1 MITYTFAQRFVPLVH
16 AGVMQQTFEPPRLR
30 HARVGEPIRL
40 MDKINHRQIVEG
52 AICTAVERMDII
64 WTGNRITGIREGNV
78 PLLRLEG
85 CAKRLGYADLE
96 DMATDFARLHGPRYT
111 EGYMIEWRIAA
122 TAALELEV
130 A

>member
-1 MITYTFAQRFVPLVH
+1 MITYTFAQRFVPLIT
-16 AGVMQQTFEPPRLR
+16 AGVMTQVFEPPRLR

-40 MDKINHRQIVEG
+40 VDAVNHRQIVEG

-64 WTGNRITGIREGNV
+64 WTGNRITGIREGNM

-85 CAKRLGYADLE
+85 CAKRLGYADLD
-96 DMATDFARLHGPRYT
+96 DMATDFAQRHGPRYI
-111 EGYMIEWRIAA
+111 EGYMIEWRIAEV
-122 TAALELEV
+122 AALELEV

>member
-1 MITYTFAQRFVPLVH
+1 MITYTFAQRFVPLIS
-16 AGVMQQTFEPPRLR
+16 AGIMTQVFEPPRLR
-30 HARVGEPIRL
+30 HARVDEPVRL
-40 MDKINHRQIVEG
+40 MDAVNRRQIVEG

-64 WTGNRITGIREGNV
+64 WTGNRITGIREGTM
-78 PLLRLEG
+78 PLLRLEA

-96 DMATDFARLHGPRYT
+96 DMAADFARLHGPRYT
-111 EGYMIEWRIAA
+111 EGYMIEWRLAE